1 MLCPSC
7 KTSFCPSFLV
17 TCHLW
22 MKYLFGDFDMTWSN
36 PDDCSGQTFVNFSPS
51 IILFCLFVL
60 SVEIRLRLYGSSC
73 TKFGFKDSDVN
84 INIQYPPH
92 VSSPVWVRWCFFIVF
107 HSHTSIKKYFHW
119 YYFTFVVLQDLRWL
133 FCGCCICRTH
143 HIHMSFFLYHIYVV
157 WRLWNGMYSQM
168 HQPDVLLLVKESLSV
183 SRESPPICLAT
194 RFVFSWFKNSTLGKS
209 VMSSCFHSSLRRSGS
224 WFSCQGACGYLQR
237 EK

>member
-1 MLCPSC
+1 MGWMTRTLRGDKVLSPSC

-22 MKYLFGDFDMTWSN
+22 MKYSFGDFDMTWSN

-143 HIHMSFFLYHIYVV
+143 HIYMSFFFYIIFMLYEGFEMECIHRCI
-157 WRLWNGMYSQM
+157 SQM
-168 HQPDVLLLVKESLSV
+168 SCCWSRRASLWAVSHLLF
-183 SRESPPICLAT
+183 T
-194 RFVFSWFKNSTLGKS
+194 
-209 VMSSCFHSSLRRSGS
+209 
-224 WFSCQGACGYLQR
+224 
-237 EK
+237 